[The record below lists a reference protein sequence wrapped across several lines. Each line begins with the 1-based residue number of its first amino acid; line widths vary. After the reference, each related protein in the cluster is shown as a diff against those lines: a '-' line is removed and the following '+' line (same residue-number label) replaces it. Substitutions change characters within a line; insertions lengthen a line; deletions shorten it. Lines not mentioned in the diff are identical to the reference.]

1 MYIKFGSEKSDGW
14 DPLGELDID
23 EKGILKLDV
32 AIGWNIDESQ
42 FESWQ
47 RQEDP
52 FLTASYRRF
61 FSRE

>member
-1 MYIKFGSEKSDGW
+1 
-14 DPLGELDID
+14 LGELDID